1 MKISVRNLLLLTTI
15 SAASLLGTT
24 AMASDLTVR
33 LAWYMPPHTATDT
46 QGVAIAKQIKAL
58 SHGKIDVQTYPAGSF
73 LKESNMAQGL
83 GNNTGNMGII
93 AMHWL
98 DKYEPELEWDT
109 KHLEVDDAEQLQK
122 ELYSRK
128 YER

>member
-1 MKISVRNLLLLTTI
+1 MKISVRNLLLLSTI

-46 QGVAIAKQIKAL
+46 QGVAIAKHIKAL
-58 SHGKIDVQTYPAGSF
+58 SHGQIDVQTYPAGPL

-83 GNNTGNMGII
+83 GNNTAKMGNMAI
-93 AMHWL
+93 
-98 DKYEPELEWDT
+98 
-109 KHLEVDDAEQLQK
+109 HLWANK
-122 ELYSRK
+122 K
-128 YER
+128 T